1 MFRLIN
7 EQKQIISLLLHGK
20 LQTISNNNDK
30 HIFMRVA
37 IAKLLSHFQMH
48 EHVVVIYF
56 HMESEK
62 DRSRQQQHDTK
73 YL

>member
-1 MFRLIN
+1 M
-7 EQKQIISLLLHGK
+7 SLLLHGK
-20 LQTISNNNDK
+20 QKTIPNNNDK

-37 IAKLLSHFQMH
+37 IAKFLSQFQMH

-56 HMESEK
+56 HTRSEK
-62 DRSRQQQHDTK
+62 DCSRQQQHDTM

>member
-1 MFRLIN
+1 
-7 EQKQIISLLLHGK
+7 
-20 LQTISNNNDK
+20 
-30 HIFMRVA
+30 MRVA
-37 IAKLLSHFQMH
+37 IAKLLSQFQMH

-62 DRSRQQQHDTK
+62 DCSRQQQHDTM